1 MNPAILSAL
10 EPPTCQ
16 LVRACLA
23 LLVVLPALDHE
34 PAQSAQMR
42 LPHSR
47 ADSAWPEDAET
58 VSSKSEKAAMISTL
72 SATTA
77 AVPLVQSKAG
87 TSVPV
92 VHQSAEETPAA
103 TESSMPENSA
113 TTGMQWLVMA
123 ALLSVWSNKATL
135 ALLPLLEDLL
145 TAPGNPYLQE

>member
-1 MNPAILSAL
+1 MNLVILSAL

-23 LLVVLPALDHE
+23 LLVALPALDHE
-34 PAQSAQMR
+34 PAQLAQMR

-58 VSSKSEKAAMISTL
+58 VLSKSEKAVMISTP

-77 AVPLVQSKAG
+77 AVPVAQSKAG
-87 TSVPV
+87 TNVPAL
-92 VHQSAEETPAA
+92 HQSAEETPVA
-103 TESSMPENSA
+103 TESLMPENSA
-113 TTGMQWLVMA
+113 TTGTQWVVMA

-145 TAPGNPYLQE
+145 SAPGNPYLQD